1 MVEKSVLSLGHELE
15 KSPCYI
21 IHKQILHHRCKLWSM
36 QCLRHWRGVKDFL
49 NTEKAQ
55 KSNLTLSSVPCW
67 YYLHES
73 TQNKA
78 TLVSETLL
86 HEALS
91 KLTDLVVNLSV
102 FNNQFL
108 IMKCSLILGN
118 HKM

>member
-1 MVEKSVLSLGHELE
+1 MLSLGHELE

-21 IHKQILHHRCKLWSM
+21 IHKQILHHLCKLWSM
-36 QCLRHWRGVKDFL
+36 QCFQVFKTLGRCEGFSQHR
-49 NTEKAQ
+49 
-55 KSNLTLSSVPCW
+55 KSSKSSLTLSSVPYW
-67 YYLHES
+67 YYLHKS
-73 TQNKA
+73 TRNKA

-91 KLTDLVVNLSV
+91 KLTDSVVDLSV
-102 FNNQFL
+102 FSNQFL

>member
-1 MVEKSVLSLGHELE
+1 MNWKKAHVTS
-15 KSPCYI
+15 YI
-21 IHKQILHHRCKLWSM
+21 NRSYSICVSCGLSM
-36 QCLRHWRGVKDFL
+36 QCFQVLKKLGRCEGFSQHR
-49 NTEKAQ
+49 
-55 KSNLTLSSVPCW
+55 KSSKSSLTLSSVPYW

-73 TQNKA
+73 TRNKA